1 MIKGGDEA
9 RLLTASAADGFYRH
23 LVRWK
28 LMHSSDGRG
37 AVAAST
43 FRSILFDRSQG
54 GPGDVPGEPDF
65 FADLRLDQV
74 VAALTA
80 GREEYD
86 LAGFFHRPLHEVEAV
101 HYRHHVV
108 GDLEQE
114 PVLGA
119 VREFAGGMRQMR
131 RHLALMGKLHYP
143 RQQQRWFLG
152 AASLCQRTV
161 CTLHEALAVLD
172 VRSRG
177 FVGLRDYL
185 NRYVESDTFT
195 ALAQDTQ
202 SVEKDLAAV
211 QYAVQLRGNRV
222 RVSRYEGEPDMSAEI
237 ERTFEKFKQ
246 GAVND
251 YRVRF
256 RENADMNHVEAQI
269 LDLVAKLHPETFAE
283 LEEFCARHQ
292 RFLDDSVGR
301 FDREIQFYLAY
312 LEYMAPLKAKG
323 LAFSLPR
330 VSARSKDIAATE
342 TFDLALAAK
351 LVSDGPPVV
360 CNDFQL
366 TDPERILVVS
376 GPNNGGKTTFARTF
390 GQLHHLASLGLPVPG
405 SGVRLF
411 LPDRI
416 FTHFEREE
424 EIETLRGKFEDELHR
439 IHEILERASG
449 ASVLIMNESFGSTT
463 LRDAVLVG
471 SEVVRQIIDL
481 DALCVFVT
489 FVDELSRLGPSTVS
503 MMSTVVPEDPAVRT
517 YKIVRKQADG
527 LAYAVAIAEKYGLT
541 YEALKRRVA
550 R

>member
-1 MIKGGDEA
+1 M
-9 RLLTASAADGFYRH
+9 TSP
-23 LVRWK
+23 
-28 LMHSSDGRG
+28 DGRE
-37 AVAAST
+37 AVAAPT
-43 FRSILFDRSQG
+43 FRSILFDRGEGDAG
-54 GPGDVPGEPDF
+54 GAGEPAF
-65 FADLRLDQV
+65 FADLRFDQV
-74 VAALTA
+74 VAALTE

-86 LAGFFHRPLHEVEAV
+86 LAGFFYRSLHEVEAV
-101 HYRHHVV
+101 QYRHHVL
-108 GDLEQE
+108 GDLERDA
-114 PVLGA
+114 VLGA

-131 RHLALMGKLHYP
+131 KHLGLMGKLHYA
-143 RQQQRWFLG
+143 RQQQRWFLE
-152 AASLCQRTV
+152 AASLYQRTV
-161 CTLHEALAVLD
+161 CTLHEALAALEL
-172 VRSRG
+172 RSRG
-177 FVGLRDYL
+177 FLGLRDYL
-185 NRYVESDTFT
+185 SRYVESDTFT
-195 ALAQDTQ
+195 ALTHDTQ
-202 SVEKDLAAV
+202 SLEKDLAAV
-211 QYAVQLRGNRV
+211 RYAVHLRGNRV
-222 RVSRYEGEPDMSAEI
+222 RVSRCEGEADMSAEI

-256 RENADMNHVEAQI
+256 RESADMNHVEAQI
-269 LDLVAKLHPETFAE
+269 LDLLAKLHPETFAK
-283 LEEFCARHQ
+283 LEQFCARRQ

-312 LEYMAPLKAKG
+312 LEYIEPLKAKG

-330 VSARSKDIAATE
+330 VSGRSKDIAARE
-342 TFDLALAAK
+342 TFDLALASK
-351 LVSDGPPVV
+351 LVSDGAPVV
-360 CNDFQL
+360 CNDLQL

-405 SGVRLF
+405 ADVRLF

-424 EIETLRGKFEDELHR
+424 DIETLRGKFEDELHR
-439 IHEILERASG
+439 IHEILERATS

-527 LAYAVAIAEKYGLT
+527 LAYAAAIAEKYGLT
-541 YEALKRRVA
+541 YGALKRRVA